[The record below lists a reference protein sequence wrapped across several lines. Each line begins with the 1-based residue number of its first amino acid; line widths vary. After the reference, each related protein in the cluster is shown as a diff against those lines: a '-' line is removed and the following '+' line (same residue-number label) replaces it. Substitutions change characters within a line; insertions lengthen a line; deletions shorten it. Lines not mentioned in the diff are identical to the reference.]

1 MSWLVVF
8 ISSFVPIVLLFILL
22 ITDWLH
28 GAQVEAFF
36 TQPLG
41 RDERTGQMGWVR

>member
-28 GAQVEAFF
+28 GEPRSSA
-36 TQPLG
+36 T
-41 RDERTGQMGWVR
+41 R